1 MEKQQKSHKTK
12 LFFYFQLIFAIIPP
26 PGLLG
31 GWPCFVVSL
40 IMIGGIVI
48 IVGDL
53 AEIFGCLVGLH
64 ADVRHFHFSLDH
76 QLICLLFIRLLLSLL
91 LPLVPL
97 CPTHLPVRLLQFLRR
112 PLITQL
118 EMLLEVTL
126 LMCSW
131 VWAYPG

>member
-1 MEKQQKSHKTK
+1 MPQLQTTSCICSLLDSRYDSKNKKRNHTNNNC
-12 LFFYFQLIFAIIPP
+12 FYFQLIFAIIPP

-64 ADVRHFHFSLDH
+64 ADV
-76 QLICLLFIRLLLSLL
+76 C
-91 LPLVPL
+91 
-97 CPTHLPVRLLQFLRR
+97 
-112 PLITQL
+112 
-118 EMLLEVTL
+118 E
-126 LMCSW
+126 
-131 VWAYPG
+131 